1 MVEKVKSA
9 LQEVMD
15 PGTNLDVWNMR
26 LIKDLTVDE
35 KKGIVNLTFKP
46 SSPNCPLAFKLGL
59 DIKKKLKEIKGVSE
73 VNIEVEGFINSKQLK
88 EVLASE

>member
-1 MVEKVKSA
+1 MLEKVKSA

-26 LIKDLTVDE
+26 LIKDLDVDE
-35 KKGIVNLTFKP
+35 KKGIINLTFKP

-59 DIKKKLKEIKGVSE
+59 DIKKKLKEVNGVNE

-88 EVLASE
+88 EVLSSE